1 MNPEN
6 SKNLIVS
13 ESSTK
18 FGGIIGTNRY
28 KYLFKCTLYL
38 KVKKK
43 CTSRRAKISIGNV
56 IVNRYLSIFST
67 PRTVQTPENSKYL
80 IVSEGA
86 NKFGCISAVPA
97 GT

>member
-67 PRTVQTPENSKYL
+67 PRTVQTPEKYL
-80 IVSEGA
+80 IVFEGT
-86 NKFGCISAVPA
+86 NKFDCISAVPA